1 MKNVLK
7 DIQNGTFAK
16 GFIADN
22 QAGFPEF
29 KNAGTKRES
38 SNRKSWVRIKKNDA
52 FCYERLR
59 RNSDC
64 WYLSIK

>member
-22 QAGFPEF
+22 QAGF
-29 KNAGTKRES
+29 
-38 SNRKSWVRIKKNDA
+38 
-52 FCYERLR
+52 
-59 RNSDC
+59 RNSKKC
-64 WYLSIK
+64 EEQNGNHPIEKLGQN